1 MKEPVSKETVDLVL
15 RAQRSITKIENGPA
29 VAGFLNVEDI
39 AALTWAVLEV
49 TNLYLFSKEPLS
61 EKDMAKAQEI
71 AERYR
76 SGDPA
81 FKPVGS

>member
-15 RAQRSITKIENGPA
+15 RAQRAITKIDNGPA
-29 VAGFLNVEDI
+29 VADFLTPEDI

-49 TNLYLFSKEPLS
+49 TTKYLFSTEPLS
-61 EKDMAKAQEI
+61 EKDMSKAQEI

-76 SGDPA
+76 AGDPA